1 MSGNGW
7 QVLVVEDTYDDV
19 QVVSKILQHHG
30 IEVHVASDGLECLQM
45 LKDFEPTF
53 VVMDL
58 SMPGMDGWETLVQMR
73 SNPDTAHIPVV
84 AITAYHSAEVAQ
96 DASLAGFDAYFP
108 KPVSPTR
115 FVQNVSEI
123 LGF

>member
-1 MSGNGW
+1 MSENGW
-7 QVLVVEDTYDDV
+7 RVLVVEDTYDDV
-19 QVVSKILQHHG
+19 QVVSKILHHHG
-30 IEVHVASDGLECLQM
+30 IEVHVASNGIECLRS
-45 LKDFEPTF
+45 LETFEPTF

-58 SMPGMDGWETLVQMR
+58 SMPTMDGWETLVQMR
-73 SNPDTAHIPVV
+73 TNPDTAHIPVV

-108 KPVSPTR
+108 KPISPTQ
-115 FVQNVSEI
+115 FVQDIAEI